1 MVSVTDDRNGT
12 VTIKVVGELCFDT
25 AAPAAA
31 ALSTAMS
38 SGAQRVVVD
47 LEKVPM
53 LSAGG
58 LRVLVAAA
66 TQLLSTGRSLSL
78 VNAHGI
84 VQRVLEITD
93 LDELVDDVAP
103 PSEATAAPR
112 EASPAAPVRSTGDR
126 G

>member
-1 MVSVTDDRNGT
+1 MVSVNHDGNGT

-25 AAPAAA
+25 AAPVTA

-38 SGAQRVVVD
+38 CDAQRVVVD

-84 VQRVLEITD
+84 VQQVLEITD

-103 PSEATAAPR
+103 A
-112 EASPAAPVRSTGDR
+112 V
-126 G
+126 

>member
-1 MVSVTDDRNGT
+1 MVSVTHDRSGT
-12 VTIKVVGELCFDT
+12 MTIKVVGELCFDT
-25 AAPAAA
+25 APPVAA

-38 SGAQRVVVD
+38 GGAQRVVVD
-47 LEKVPM
+47 LEKVTM

-66 TQLLSTGRSLSL
+66 TQLPSTGRSLSL

-84 VQRVLEITD
+84 VERVLKITD

-103 PSEATAAPR
+103 T
-112 EASPAAPVRSTGDR
+112 V
-126 G
+126 